1 MTSSKS
7 KVLFVLLLMC
17 AALMPLTI
25 YQPSIVAAGRGG
37 GGGGGG
43 GGGRGGG
50 GGGGFG
56 GGGGGGGFGG
66 GGGGGGFGGGGGGFG
81 GGGGVIGG
89 GGGSPR
95 PSQPIYNPPAG
106 GGNIPGPGGPGIIQ
120 PTAGPRPGGPTVALP
135 TAGPVGPTIA
145 LPTANLGVSFTRSI
159 ATSFSFSRS
168 IWTGISVTRTY
179 MTSYTF
185 NPTYTISTG
194 YEPPGYYPG
203 YCNGYY
209 NGYCA
214 SPYWGFVQY
223 PPNYNSN
230 VGSFTLDQT
239 LTTQNDIP
247 CLYYTYFAFNA
258 NAGQQFQARI
268 WTDGQPI
275 DYVVLP
281 TSVLTSLQQAGC
293 GYGSSAGMGQS
304 FSSQVT
310 LNWTAAQDGQYAVVF
325 FSKVPYSGPVYFLPG
340 L

>member
-1 MTSSKS
+1 MNPSKS
-7 KVLFVLLLMC
+7 RLLFVLLLMC
-17 AALMPLTI
+17 AALMPLTV
-25 YQPSIVAAGRGG
+25 YQPTIVIAGR
-37 GGGGGG
+37 
-43 GGGRGGG
+43 GGRGGG

-56 GGGGGGGFGG
+56 GGGGGFG
-66 GGGGGGFGGGGGGFG
+66 GGGGGGFGG

-95 PSQPIYNPPAG
+95 PSQPIYNPPGG
-106 GGNIPGPGGPGIIQ
+106 GGNIPGPGGGFPGSPGISQ
-120 PTAGPRPGGPTVALP
+120 PTARPGGGA
-135 TAGPVGPTIA
+135 TIA
-145 LPTANLGVSFTRSI
+145 LPTAGASFTRPAVSFSRSI

-168 IWTGISVTRTY
+168 VWTGISVTRTY
-179 MTSYTF
+179 LTSYTF
-185 NPTYTISTG
+185 NPTFTISTG
-194 YEPPGYYPG
+194 YTPPGYYPG

-223 PPNYNSN
+223 PPNYDSN

-239 LTTQNDIP
+239 LTGQNDVP

-268 WTDGQPI
+268 WTNGQSI
-275 DYVVLP
+275 DYVILP

-325 FSKVPYSGPVYFLPG
+325 YSRVPYSGPVYFLPG

>member
-1 MTSSKS
+1 
-7 KVLFVLLLMC
+7 
-17 AALMPLTI
+17 MPLTVYSPTAVI
-25 YQPSIVAAGRGG
+25 AGRGG

-43 GGGRGGG
+43 GGRGGGGG

-66 GGGGGGFGGGGGGFG
+66 GGGGGGGGFGGGGFSPPS

-95 PSQPIYNPPAG
+95 PSQPIYNPPSG
-106 GGNIPGPGGPGIIQ
+106 GGNIPGPGGGFPGGNGPGIS
-120 PTAGPRPGGPTVALP
+120 LP
-135 TAGPVGPTIA
+135 TAGPGGGATIA
-145 LPTANLGVSFTRSI
+145 LPTAGAGVSFTRPAISFTRSI

-168 IWTGISVTRTY
+168 VWTGISITRTY
-179 MTSYTF
+179 LTSYTF
-185 NPTYTISTG
+185 NPTFTVSTG

-223 PPNYNSN
+223 PSNYDSN

-239 LTTQNDIP
+239 LNGQNDVP
-247 CLYYTYFAFNA
+247 CVYYTYFAFNA

-268 WTDGQPI
+268 WTNGQPI
-275 DYVVLP
+275 DYVILP
-281 TSVLTSLQQAGC
+281 TSVLSSVQAAGC

-325 FSKVPYSGPVYFLPG
+325 YSKVPYSGQVYFLPG
-340 L
+340 Q